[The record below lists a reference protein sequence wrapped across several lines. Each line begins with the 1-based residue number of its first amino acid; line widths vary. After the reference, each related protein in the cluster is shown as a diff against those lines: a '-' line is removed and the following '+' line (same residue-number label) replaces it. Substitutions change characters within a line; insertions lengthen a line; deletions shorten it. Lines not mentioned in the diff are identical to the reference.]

1 MCINIIMI
9 NKNII
14 IIILI
19 LIMGFVFLYIDQ
31 HKRLTAQR
39 QPEKIIYRY
48 IPRTPDQEMKEEI
61 FPSDIFQTMFTQPSP
76 WINSVNDLDARKSAE
91 INKYFVS
98 QI

>member
-1 MCINIIMI
+1 MI

-19 LIMGFVFLYIDQ
+19 LVMGFIFLYIDQ
-31 HKRLTAQR
+31 HKRLTQQR
-39 QPEKIIYRY
+39 QQEKIIYRY
-48 IPRTPDQEMKEEI
+48 LPRTPDQEMNEEI
-61 FPSDIFQTMFTQPSP
+61 FPSDIFQTMFSQPSP
-76 WINSVNDLDARKSAE
+76 WINSVNDLDARKGAE

>member
-1 MCINIIMI
+1 MI

-19 LIMGFVFLYIDQ
+19 LVMGFIFIYIDQ
-31 HKRLTAQR
+31 YKRLTSQR

-48 IPRTPDQEMKEEI
+48 IPRTPQEEMKQEI
-61 FPSDIFQTMFTQPSP
+61 FPSDIFESMFTQPSP
-76 WINSVNDLDARKSAE
+76 WIDSVNDLDARKTSD

>member
-1 MCINIIMI
+1 M
-9 NKNII
+9 KQLKEL

-19 LIMGFVFLYIDQ
+19 LVMGFIFLYIDQ
-31 HKRLTAQR
+31 HKRLTQQR

-61 FPSDIFQTMFTQPSP
+61 FPSDIFQTMFSQPSP
-76 WINSVNDLDARKSAE
+76 WINSVNDLDARKGDE

>member
-1 MCINIIMI
+1 MCVNIIMI

-19 LIMGFVFLYIDQ
+19 LVIGFIFLYIDQ
-31 HKRLTAQR
+31 HKRLTLQM
-39 QPEKIIYRY
+39 QPEKVVYRY
-48 IPRTPDQEMKEEI
+48 IPRTPAQELSEEI

>member
-1 MCINIIMI
+1 MI

-19 LIMGFVFLYIDQ
+19 LVMGFIFLYIDQ
-31 HKRLTAQR
+31 YKRLTSQR
-39 QPEKIIYRY
+39 QSEKIIYRY
-48 IPRTPDQEMKEEI
+48 IPRTPHEEMKQEI

>member
-1 MCINIIMI
+1 MI
-9 NKNII
+9 NRNII

-19 LIMGFVFLYIDQ
+19 LIMGFIFLYIDQ
-31 HKRLTAQR
+31 HKRLTQQR

-48 IPRTPDQEMKEEI
+48 IPRSPQQEMSEEI
-61 FPSDIFQTMFTQPSP
+61 FPSDIFETMFTQPSP
-76 WINSVNDLDARKSAE
+76 WIESVNDLDARKSAQ

>member
-1 MCINIIMI
+1 MI

-19 LIMGFVFLYIDQ
+19 LVMGFIFLYIDQ
-31 HKRLTAQR
+31 HKRLTQQR

-48 IPRTPDQEMKEEI
+48 LPRTPEQEMNQEI
-61 FPSDIFQTMFTQPSP
+61 FPSDIFQTMFSQPSP
-76 WINSVNDLDARKSAE
+76 WINSVNDLDARKGDG

>member
-1 MCINIIMI
+1 MI

-19 LIMGFVFLYIDQ
+19 LVMGFIFLYIDQ
-31 HKRLTAQR
+31 YKRLTLQR
-39 QPEKIIYRY
+39 QSEKIIYRY
-48 IPRTPDQEMKEEI
+48 IPRTPYEEMKQEI